1 MNSEES
7 QLFSSE
13 GNNINN
19 MVGRVST
26 SQDHKLSTYLTNE
39 TLPWALPGES
49 LQKKEKN
56 ICCITYYIKSRGV
69 VYVTNY
75 RVHFESDE
83 APEDSFFFLLG
94 NVAKIE
100 KFGFSSNTTRSNVYG
115 IEILLKDQRKI
126 KFAYPKQSVVRHIRR
141 DFYQIL
147 HKMAFPISY
156 NLPFFAT
163 IYKSIVSYE
172 LDCWNLYN
180 PEAEYSRFGVPNN
193 DWTLCHVNQN
203 YTFCP
208 SYPALLYV
216 PKISVDRNYEFLN
229 KIANS
234 RSSRRIP
241 VLSWMNSKTSAAIIR
256 SSQPMI
262 GLRLSKKYT
271 DDEKY
276 LQQIASTNH
285 NGLRKLNIIDARP
298 HANAQANRAKG
309 GGFENYESC
318 NLEFMDIQNIHAVRE
333 LIKKCRDVCAEYPEN
348 PHLRD
353 IVESTKWFSY
363 IRSIL
368 RAAEYVVN
376 LVNNEKKTVLVHC
389 SDGWDRTAQI
399 TSLSMLMMDP
409 YYRTINGFAI
419 LIEKEW
425 CSFGHKFSHRCGHGV
440 DKPNDQERSPIFLQ
454 FLECVWQIYNNYT
467 SYFEFNEHYLLFLA
481 EELYSCRFGTFL
493 FNNECERIKEHH
505 CPTTTVSIWTHIY
518 NNYKEF
524 INLNYNHNLS
534 TTGDTNFALKILDF
548 EKPLDAW
555 RSYYSGPA
563 LEALE
568 KLKVKK
574 ERLKKE
580 AEEKNINTFSN
591 KKTSFDGSS
600 EDNSS
605 YSLVEADDADD
616 ALCEEFKRQNVSY
629 NISTLTNSSETKYHS
644 SNNHSTT
651 VLFEGNS
658 VYLKQDSSLITP
670 TRPAPPRPPPARPS
684 PPKLLTNNV
693 STVKVPDTKN
703 SSLND

>member
-1 MNSEES
+1 MNTGES
-7 QLFSSE
+7 QSFIIE
-13 GNNINN
+13 ENNTNN
-19 MVGRVST
+19 LVARVPT
-26 SQDHKLSTYLTNE
+26 AQDRKTPTYPTTE
-39 TLPWALPGES
+39 ILPWALPGES

-94 NVAKIE
+94 NVARIE

-115 IEILLKDQRKI
+115 IEICLKDQRKI

-163 IYKSIVSYE
+163 IYRSIVSYE

-193 DWTLCHVNQN
+193 DWALCHINQN
-203 YTFCP
+203 YTFCS

-216 PKISVDRNYEFLN
+216 PKISIDNNYEFLN

-241 VLSWMNSKTSAAIIR
+241 VLSWMNSKTSAAIVR
-256 SSQPMI
+256 SSQPLV
-262 GLRLSKKYT
+262 GFKLSKKYT

-285 NGLRKLNIIDARP
+285 NGLWKLNIIDARP

-318 NLEFMDIQNIHAVRE
+318 SLEFMDIQNIHAVRE
-333 LIKKCRDVCAEYPEN
+333 LIKKCRDVCAEYPE
-348 PHLRD
+348 HEKLKD
-353 IVESTKWFSY
+353 IVESTKWLSY

-368 RAAEYVVN
+368 RASEAVVN
-376 LVNNEKKTVLVHC
+376 LVHDEKKTVLVHC

-399 TSLSMLMMDP
+399 TSIAMLMMDP

-440 DKPNDQERSPIFLQ
+440 DKPNDSERSPIFLQ
-454 FLECVWQIYNNYT
+454 FLECVWQIYNNYS
-467 SYFEFNEHYLLFLA
+467 SYFEFNDRYLLFLA
-481 EELYSCRFGTFL
+481 DELYSCRFGTFL

-505 CPTTTVSIWTHIY
+505 CPNTTVSIWTHIY
-518 NNYKEF
+518 NNYKDFVNEK
-524 INLNYNHNLS
+524 YNHNLS
-534 TTGDTNFALKILDF
+534 TTGDSNSTLKILDYN
-548 EKPLDAW
+548 KPLDVW
-555 RSYYSGPA
+555 RAYYSGPA
-563 LEALE
+563 LESLE
-568 KLKVKK
+568 KLKEKR
-574 ERLKKE
+574 ERLE
-580 AEEKNINTFSN
+580 RESEEKNINNFSR
-591 KKTSFDGSS
+591 KKSSFDASS
-600 EDNSS
+600 DDNSS
-605 YSLVEADDADD
+605 YSLVEVEDADD
-616 ALCEEFKRQNVSY
+616 ALCREFKRQNISF
-629 NISTLTNSSETKYHS
+629 NISPSLNSNDYKNHH
-644 SNNHSTT
+644 SNNHSTI
-651 VLFEGNS
+651 VLYEGHS
-658 VYLKQDSSLITP
+658 TFHKQSSPAIIP
-670 TRPAPPRPPPARPS
+670 TRPAPPRPTPPRPS
-684 PPKLLTNNV
+684 PPKL
-693 STVKVPDTKN
+693 STSNINAVKFSKITEA
-703 SSLND
+703 SSND